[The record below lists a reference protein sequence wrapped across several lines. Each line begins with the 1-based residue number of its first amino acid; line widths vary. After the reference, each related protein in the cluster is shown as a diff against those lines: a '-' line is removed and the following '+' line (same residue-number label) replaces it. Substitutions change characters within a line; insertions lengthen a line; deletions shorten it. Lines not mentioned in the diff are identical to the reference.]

1 MRALV
6 TGVAGFIGSH
16 LAEKLLDMGIN
27 VIGIDCFTDFYP
39 RKIKEYNLA
48 KLNYQPG
55 FSLIPG
61 GLINL
66 NLSQFLDGVDYV
78 FHLAAQAGV
87 RSSWGK
93 NFSVYSENNI
103 LATQRLLEASKEF
116 PIKRF
121 VYASSSSVYGDT
133 DDLPMRENGK
143 VRPVSPYGVT
153 KLAGEHLCDL
163 YYKNYNIP
171 AVSLRYF
178 TVFGPRQRPDM
189 AFNIF
194 LKAVSEDKEV
204 VVFGDGEQTRDF
216 TFVSDIV
223 EGTINSALSDDRAKG
238 EVFNLGGGNR
248 ISLKKVLEIIEGIV
262 KSKIK
267 VKYIEKQKGDVKNT
281 MAETSKAKEI
291 INFSPAVGVEEGLT
305 QEYEWLKNAKEKG
318 II

>member
-16 LAEKLLDMGIN
+16 LAEKL
-27 VIGIDCFTDFYP
+27 IGIGVNVVGIDSFTDFYP
-39 RKIKEYNLA
+39 RKIKEYNLS
-48 KLNYQPG
+48 KLNYQPN
-55 FSLIPG
+55 FSLITG
-61 GLINL
+61 ELTNL
-66 NLSQFLDGVDYV
+66 NLHLFLDGTDYI

-103 LATQRLLEASKEF
+103 LATQRVLEAAKEF

-121 VYASSSSVYGDT
+121 IYASSSSVYGDT
-133 DDLPMRENGK
+133 EDLPMRENGK

-153 KLAGEHLCDL
+153 KLAGEYLCDL
-163 YYKNYNIP
+163 YYKNYNVP
-171 AVSLRYF
+171 VVSLRYF

-194 LKAVSEDKEV
+194 LRAILEDKEV

-223 EGTINSALSDDRAKG
+223 DGTLSVMDSEVKG
-238 EVFNLGGGNR
+238 EIFNLGGGNR
-248 ISLKKVLEIIEGIV
+248 ISLKQVLAIMEEVV

-267 VKYIEKQKGDVKNT
+267 VSYVEKQKGDVRNT
-281 MAETSKAKEI
+281 LADNSKARKVLGFAPKKGI
-291 INFSPAVGVEEGLT
+291 EEGLA
-305 QEYEWLKNAKEKG
+305 QEFDWIKDAKAKG